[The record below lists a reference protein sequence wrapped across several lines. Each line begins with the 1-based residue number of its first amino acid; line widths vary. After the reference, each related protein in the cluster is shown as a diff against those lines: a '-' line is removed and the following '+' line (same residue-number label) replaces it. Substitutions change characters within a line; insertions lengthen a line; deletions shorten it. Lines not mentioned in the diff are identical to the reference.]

1 MFPKQTYEQNQTD
14 LQTKSNEKMQ
24 AIADKVREVVKAI
37 GDAGGYVYI
46 MDTTS
51 GIPYIS
57 TTLSTDVHS
66 GGLPGLSAE
75 PQPP

>member
-1 MFPKQTYEQNQTD
+1 
-14 LQTKSNEKMQ
+14 MQ

-57 TTLSTDVHS
+57 TTLSTDVT
-66 GGLPGLSAE
+66 AE
-75 PQPP
+75 VKKKLGI